1 LSNQADIRFPLDTF
15 LERLA
20 LEGIEVSLPQRL
32 QLYEVLRRFGPEVID
47 DPLQLKYKVAPIL
60 AKNASQQDR
69 IHRLFEEYIEEAISY
84 TPPPPP
90 EKEAWWQ
97 KLSRWHW
104 GIIAVA
110 LFIIPLIIIEEKLR
124 AKVEEPPIE
133 ARFTLPSVATLGEP
147 MDVANTSLHVDT
159 VHTTFKWELFDEDR
173 GERELDT
180 IINEGEWE
188 LLIPTIG
195 ESPDKFLLLTATDTL
210 SKDTSTYKKRF
221 KLNCADL
228 PAKPAI
234 FAPVTAYK
242 DSIVSF
248 YFEPDTASNLTYSW
262 NFGDGFDT
270 LASKVSHVFTDPG
283 VYQVTLAIQDRE
295 ADGYCQV
302 DTSHTI
308 TITTKNDE
316 KAYLADASLET
327 DENQGTTSKLN
338 FFWMSWLLLGLLI
351 TYALYQFWRWL
362 NQKPPEISEA
372 EIKEDLDER
381 FASSDRGPYN
391 IPFENYENSIRVE
404 ENLFCLA
411 DKLRKR
417 QEEGRMILDIQASVR
432 QTVDQGGFPVLLE
445 KRTSL
450 PPEYLFLIDE
460 QAERSHQA
468 ELYEYLATFL
478 RDKDVFITSFH
489 YNTSFHRFWNA
500 DFPDGVSLERLR
512 QLYPFH
518 RLIVLGDGID
528 LMDQS
533 GDQLQLKDSYEN
545 VFEEWPS
552 RLLLTPVP
560 PSSWTYKEATLYRL
574 FPVFDSDASGFSAA
588 MKYLDVLAEE
598 ADDPGPRPSFT
609 DWQAG
614 QSTPPEH
621 PDINHRLWRKLATY
635 QDYFKEYPQV
645 YQWFCALAVYPDANW
660 QMTLAIGHAI
670 EAPVNFDNLLLLSR
684 IPWLQGKPL
693 HPKLRQQLLET
704 LDQET
709 EEKAR
714 TAVEQALAE
723 VAPKVAGSHVNTD
736 LQTNL
741 AIQSFLLNPEDV
753 ENRALIEQL
762 QQHKMLG
769 KRQLIDLD
777 GGIQRKTNG
786 ASTDLKSYMQSAGEA
801 TRRVVE
807 APLFFNTA
815 FYQGL
820 LAATIALILGLFML
834 TVNGSESLH
843 EWVLGNPDTTT
854 DFKPKTPDQYWY
866 FLKEEVTQDSAII
879 FNNQGVSS
887 WERSRN
893 AAGDSIRLL
902 ENAAYDLLVKAL
914 ELRENYEVALQNK
927 AKLQY
932 NFGVAAY
939 NDFLEFEQE
948 SEVLERAKQF
958 FERAEQ
964 DTSMTAESQHA
975 LGLCAYYQ
983 NDLAEAR
990 RKYDALLATGF
1001 FEHFPLEPN
1010 LQSLLDP
1017 QAREPIYTGEG
1028 CNPDLA
1034 FSITNEVFCRGDEL
1048 VLINDSPVDQSFEY
1062 FLLDWGDGQQDSLT
1076 TFEQA
1081 RHTFRSGRSWT
1092 VRLTGYMQCD
1102 STGLISRTTS
1112 RRISALTPA
1121 LAPLADD
1128 ERVGCPPM
1136 TVTYNASGIGNVQS
1150 DWKIVKV
1157 LDAGN
1162 NGPEQ
1167 KTPFNTPSAKQIQSQ
1182 QQSQVLYSS
1191 SDPALKYT
1199 FEDPGTYQVWLYVEN
1214 ACGRDSTFSVVKAL
1228 SDSECRAQ
1236 NGIAG
1241 RIMGT
1246 SDNLNASRQPVAGA
1260 QVDWEFGNAVT
1271 DSDGRFLVEIDGDL
1285 PEVITIDVE
1294 HPDYLN
1300 AAKAFEVAKLS
1311 SGNLTITLQAKGD
1324 DRDGDGI
1331 SDKGDACPDD
1341 AGPKI
1346 TDGCP
1351 DSDSDGT
1358 PDISD
1363 SCPNKPGS
1371 FENRGCPDD
1380 DDEVVFEPV
1389 FENSWV
1395 KSRDLLG
1402 NKYFLSIENVAYIW
1416 PLRIRRE
1423 KALILINQDQSGP
1436 ERDSELFYGEM
1447 EEGQSAQVIVGKQR
1461 YQVTLQKI
1469 ARAGGILTRATYF
1482 KVEKAQVDN
1491 SSRYTIQVGTYK
1503 DRSGAIQR
1511 LIDAAP
1517 EEWEIWEEDN
1527 ENVGST
1533 RLNIG
1538 IFESLAEAENILAQ
1552 VKLLWNG
1559 AFIRKFDPNDL
1570 GAVTDLRNQQND
1582 EGVITEPVLL
1592 ELYFDHDEPS
1602 AKSDPNRDY
1611 TSYVRDYLAGSD
1623 YDLNPVRETPPSK
1636 GKGRPAQGDT
1646 KYSTDTRIGEYIA
1659 ANCNGKNNEA
1669 AVNTFF
1675 EEVRSNFNLL
1685 SSFADKVFTYYEAGY
1700 TITIDIEGFSS
1711 AEGSAR
1717 ASASLSG
1724 RRITTLTKYFENY
1737 FESRGQS
1744 LDASRVNFRTK
1755 QDPSSEGKVGY
1766 PVRGKCRIYDVR
1778 AARARKIQIS
1788 GLEFSK

>member
-1 LSNQADIRFPLDTF
+1 MSNQEDIRFPLDTF

-47 DPLQLKYKVAPIL
+47 DPSQLKYKVAPIL

-69 IHRLFEEYIEEAISY
+69 IHRLFEEYIQEAISY

-104 GIIAVA
+104 GVIALA
-110 LFIIPLIIIEEKLR
+110 LFIIPIIIIEEKLR

-133 ARFTLPSVATLGEP
+133 ARFTLPAAATLGES
-147 MDVANTSLHVDT
+147 MDVVNTSLHVDT
-159 VHTTFKWELFDEDR
+159 VHTIFKWELFDEDR

-180 IINEGEWE
+180 IINEGEWK

-195 ESPDKFLLLTATDTL
+195 ESPDKFLQLTATDTL
-210 SKDTSTYKKRF
+210 SKETSTYKKRF
-221 KLNCADL
+221 KLNCANL

-234 FAPVTAYK
+234 LAPVTAYK
-242 DSIVSF
+242 DSIVTF
-248 YFEPDTASNLTYSW
+248 YFEPDTTSNLVYSW
-262 NFGDGFDT
+262 GFGDGFDT
-270 LASKVSHVFTDPG
+270 IASKVTHVFTDPG
-283 VYQVTLAIQDRE
+283 VYQVTLEIQDQG

-308 TITTKNDE
+308 TITTENDE
-316 KAYLADASLET
+316 KAYLADLPLEI
-327 DENQGTTSKLN
+327 DENQGTTSELN

-351 TYALYQFWRWL
+351 AYALYQFWRWL
-362 NQKPPEISEA
+362 NQKPPEVSEA
-372 EIKEDLDER
+372 EIKEELDER
-381 FASSDRGPYN
+381 FASNDRGPYN
-391 IPFENYENSIRVE
+391 IPFENYQDNIQVE
-404 ENLFCLA
+404 ENLFRLA

-417 QEEGRMILDIQASVR
+417 QEEGRMILDIRASVR

-468 ELYEYLATFL
+468 ALYEYLTTFL

-533 GDQLQLKDSYEN
+533 GDQLQLKASYED

-609 DWQAG
+609 EWQAG
-614 QSTPPEH
+614 QSSPPEH
-621 PDINHRLWRKLATY
+621 PDVNHRLWRKLATY

-645 YQWFCALAVYPDANW
+645 YRWFCALAVYPDANW
-660 QMTLAIGHAI
+660 QLTLAIGHAI

-693 HPKLRQQLLET
+693 HPKLRQQLLEG
-704 LDQET
+704 LDRET
-709 EEKAR
+709 EEQAR
-714 TAVEQALAE
+714 AAVEQALAE

-741 AIQSFLLNPEDV
+741 AIQSFLLNPEDL

-769 KRQLIDLD
+769 KRQLMDLD

-786 ASTDLKSYMQSAGEA
+786 TATDLKSYMQSAGEVTMRA
-801 TRRVVE
+801 VDT
-807 APLFFNTA
+807 PLFFNTA

-834 TVNGSESLH
+834 TVNGSESLR
-843 EWVLGNPDTTT
+843 EWVIGNPDTTT
-854 DFKPKTPDQYWY
+854 EFTPKTPDQYWY

-879 FNNQGVSS
+879 FNNLGVSS
-887 WERSRN
+887 WERSTN
-893 AAGDSIRLL
+893 ATGDSIRLL
-902 ENAAYDLLVKAL
+902 ENAAYDLLDKAL
-914 ELRENYEVALQNK
+914 DLRENYEVALQNK
-927 AKLQY
+927 AKLEY

-939 NDFLEFEQE
+939 NDYLEFDQAEDALDR
-948 SEVLERAKQF
+948 SAQF
-958 FERAEQ
+958 FERARR
-964 DTSMTAESQHA
+964 DTSIAEESQHA
-975 LGLCAYYQ
+975 LGLCAWYE
-983 NDLAEAR
+983 NDIAEAR
-990 RKYDALLATGF
+990 RLYDNLLGNGF
-1001 FEHFPLEPN
+1001 FVRFPLEPN
-1010 LQSLLDP
+1010 LQSLIDP
-1017 QAREPIYTGEG
+1017 QAKEPVFTGEG
-1028 CNPDLA
+1028 CNPNVA
-1034 FSITNEVFCRGDEL
+1034 FSVGNEVFCRGDEL
-1048 VLINDSPVDQSFEY
+1048 ILINDSPTDQTFEY

-1076 TFEQA
+1076 AFDQA

-1112 RRISALTPA
+1112 ERISARTPA

-1128 ERVGCPPM
+1128 ERIGCPPM
-1136 TVTYNASGIGNVQS
+1136 TVSYNASGIGNVQS
-1150 DWKIVKV
+1150 EWKIVKV
-1157 LDAGN
+1157 PSATN
-1162 NGPEQ
+1162 NEPEQ
-1167 KTPFNTPSAKQIQSQ
+1167 TTPSSGPTFPRPPNELSQTPPQI
-1182 QQSQVLYSS
+1182 VYSS
-1191 SDPALKYT
+1191 SDPVLKYT
-1199 FEDPGTYQVWLYVEN
+1199 FENSGTYQVWLYVEN

-1228 SDSECRAQ
+1228 SGSECQTQ

-1246 SDNLNASRQPVAGA
+1246 SSNLNASRQPVAGA
-1260 QVDWEFGNAVT
+1260 RVDWELGNAVT
-1271 DSDGRFLVEIDGDL
+1271 DSDGRFKINFEEDL

-1294 HPDYLN
+1294 HPDYLD
-1300 AAKAFEVAKLS
+1300 AAKAFELAKLS

-1324 DRDGDGI
+1324 DRDGDGVKD
-1331 SDKGDACPDD
+1331 SEDQCPDQPGAKD
-1341 AGPKI
+1341 AE
-1346 TDGCP
+1346 GCP
-1351 DSDSDGT
+1351 DRDKDGL
-1358 PDISD
+1358 PDQRD
-1363 SCPNKPGS
+1363 VCPEMAGQI
-1371 FENRGCPDD
+1371 EDGGCPVDSQVLEFD
-1380 DDEVVFEPV
+1380 PV
-1389 FENSWV
+1389 FANSWV

-1402 NKYFLSIENVAYIW
+1402 DRYFLPIENVAYIW
-1416 PLRIRRE
+1416 PLKIRRNTVE
-1423 KALILINQDQSGP
+1423 VVINQSRSDSG
-1436 ERDSELFYGEM
+1436 RDSELYYGEL
-1447 EEGQSAQVIVGKQR
+1447 EIGQSCRLYVEGEI
-1461 YQVTLQKI
+1461 YQVTLEKI
-1469 ARAGGILTRATYF
+1469 ARAGLIRTRGAYF
-1482 KVEKAQVDN
+1482 KAEKAQDN
-1491 SSRYTIQVGTYK
+1491 ANFSFTIQVGTYK

-1517 EEWEIWEEDN
+1517 EEWDIWEEEAESIN
-1527 ENVGST
+1527 GK

-1538 IFESLAEAENILAQ
+1538 IFESRAEAENILEQ

-1559 AFIRKFDPNDL
+1559 AYIRKFDPSQL
-1570 GAVTDLRNQQND
+1570 GKVTDLRTQ
-1582 EGVITEPVLL
+1582 ETARSLL
-1592 ELYFDHDEPS
+1592 SSPINLYFDNDQPD
-1602 AKSDPNRDY
+1602 ARN
-1611 TSYVRDYLAGSD
+1611 
-1623 YDLNPVRETPPSK
+1623 LNTV
-1636 GKGRPAQGDT
+1636 A
-1646 KYSTDTRIGEYIA
+1646 
-1659 ANCNGKNNEA
+1659 
-1669 AVNTFF
+1669 
-1675 EEVRSNFNLL
+1675 L
-1685 SSFADKVFTYYEAGY
+1685 
-1700 TITIDIEGFSS
+1700 EGFSFYGDQYRRELQQIMRISKCGEEVNTSIEAMLKELDLIASTLPELVKSIYTVLSPIAADLYQTSKKSS
-1711 AEGSAR
+1711 ANTKRVYISIETFTESGDANYQTALSERRVEAFQKYLEEYFQAQGVNPQEYMSLVKIDVSTTNESSNSKLGIDVEVGKVSAGIKVDSYCQNYTLP
-1717 ASASLSG
+1717 AMLS
-1724 RRITTLTKYFENY
+1724 RRISIVSVIF
-1737 FESRGQS
+1737 Q
-1744 LDASRVNFRTK
+1744 
-1755 QDPSSEGKVGY
+1755 
-1766 PVRGKCRIYDVR
+1766 
-1778 AARARKIQIS
+1778 
-1788 GLEFSK
+1788 